1 MPHLLILLWLCCEST
16 TDRVRKSYSFHSFVV
31 LVAGCPW
38 PVDVCGDI
46 NIGGG
51 IDLEA
56 CTQSYIQ
63 LSDGGLT
70 NHHNSVSG
78 WEHQGWCQHPS
89 EINQRDLM
97 HASPPLFQELVQF
110 SHYSYCSVSMFG
122 SSAAAECYVDQISIQ
137 KLCKCHK
144 SDLKCKWR
152 FLQQDLYSIE
162 DSCLYICLKSHCS
175 LVASLFHPPRSLLSL
190 KLMKAPWLQ
199 SMIII
204 QIGSYPIDFM
214 QMITFLCTQ
223 G

>member
-1 MPHLLILLWLCCEST
+1 MNQL
-16 TDRVRKSYSFHSFVV
+16 TDRVRKSYFFHSFVV
-31 LVAGCPW
+31 LVAGSPW

-110 SHYSYCSVSMFG
+110 SHYSYCTVS
-122 SSAAAECYVDQISIQ
+122 Q
-137 KLCKCHK
+137 
-144 SDLKCKWR
+144 
-152 FLQQDLYSIE
+152 
-162 DSCLYICLKSHCS
+162 CLAR
-175 LVASLFHPPRSLLSL
+175 VQ
-190 KLMKAPWLQ
+190 LQ
-199 SMIII
+199 SVTLIRLA
-204 QIGSYPIDFM
+204 SYSFVNDIKVTWSVNGGFSSS
-214 QMITFLCTQ
+214 TCTV
-223 G
+223 